1 LGGGFEDSGKRRMPV
16 AVLAVTNHEA
26 PATQRMSIPS
36 LNIAQ
41 SAAKLLSLEA
51 KVAMVTGA
59 ASGIG
64 RGIAL
69 RLAEM
74 GAFVAVLDV
83 DEAGSAQTE
92 TEIRNRGGE
101 AFAIRCDVSNS
112 NHCRQATERV
122 VQRRG
127 KVDILS
133 NCAGIIIRKDVL
145 DLSDEEWDRTL
156 DVTLKGI
163 YLLSREV
170 IPHMIRR
177 GGGSIINIGSG
188 WSLKGGPRAASYCAA
203 KGGTLNLT
211 RAMAIDHGRHNIRVN
226 CVCPGDVDTP
236 MLRSECI
243 QLGEDMQKFMTEAAH
258 RPLARLGTPGDI
270 ANAVLF
276 LASPMS
282 NWITGAALVVDGGGL
297 A

>member
-1 LGGGFEDSGKRRMPV
+1 MKIEER
-16 AVLAVTNHEA
+16 AV
-26 PATQRMSIPS
+26 Q
-36 LNIAQ
+36 
-41 SAAKLLSLEA
+41 LLSLSG

-83 DEAGSAQTE
+83 DEAKG
-92 TEIRNRGGE
+92 RE
-101 AFAIRCDVSNS
+101 AAAEVGAGKSMFQKCDVRLAAD
-112 NHCRQATERV
+112 CRRAVEAV
-122 VQRRG
+122 IEEMS
-127 KVDILS
+127 KIDILV
-133 NCAGIIIRKDVL
+133 NCAGIAIRKDVVEL
-145 DLSDEEWDRTL
+145 TEAEWDLTL
-156 DVTLKGI
+156 EVTLKGI
-163 YLLSREV
+163 YLLSHEV
-170 IPHMIRR
+170 VPHMIRS

-188 WSLKGGPRAASYCAA
+188 WSLRGGPRAASYCAA
-203 KGGTLNLT
+203 KGGTVNLT
-211 RAMAIDHGRHNIRVN
+211 RAMAIDHGKHNIRVN

-236 MLRSECI
+236 MLASECA
-243 QLGEDMQKFMTEAAH
+243 QLGEDKEAFMRDAAN
-258 RPLARLGTPGDI
+258 RPLARVGTPLDI

-282 NWITGAALVVDGGGL
+282 SWITGAALVVDGGGL

>member
-1 LGGGFEDSGKRRMPV
+1 MK
-16 AVLAVTNHEA
+16 
-26 PATQRMSIPS
+26 TQPRKIEER
-36 LNIAQ
+36 AGQ
-41 SAAKLLSLEA
+41 LLSLEG

-64 RGIAL
+64 RGISL

-74 GAFVAVLDV
+74 GAFVVVLDI
-83 DEAGSAQTE
+83 DDIKGRATAAELEAQGREAVFLNSDVRSAAE
-92 TEIRNRGGE
+92 
-101 AFAIRCDVSNS
+101 
-112 NHCRQATERV
+112 CRRAVESVITQ
-122 VQRRG
+122 RG
-127 KVDILS
+127 KIDILC
-133 NCAGIIIRKDVL
+133 NCAGVAIRKDIIEL
-145 DLSDEEWDRTL
+145 TEDEWDFAL

-170 IPHMIRR
+170 VPHMIRN

-203 KGGTLNLT
+203 KGGVVNLT
-211 RAMAIDHGRHNIRVN
+211 RAMAIDHGKHNIRVN
-226 CVCPGDVDTP
+226 CVCPGDVETP
-236 MLRSECI
+236 MLLSECA
-243 QLGEDMQKFMTEAAH
+243 QLGEDMQVFMRQAAN
-258 RPLARLGTPGDI
+258 RPLARIGTPDDI

-282 NWITGAALVVDGGGL
+282 SWITGAALVVDGGGL